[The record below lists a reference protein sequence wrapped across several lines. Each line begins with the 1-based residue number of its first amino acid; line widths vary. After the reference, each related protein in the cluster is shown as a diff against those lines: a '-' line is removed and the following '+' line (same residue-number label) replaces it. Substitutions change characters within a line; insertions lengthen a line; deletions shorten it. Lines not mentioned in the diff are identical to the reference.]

1 MERDFL
7 GAIGMAGKAGDA
19 VKNETRTEQDTPPPA
34 TQWQFPAKPGAAP
47 AFMSFRT
54 ARAEEGAKEF
64 SISGF
69 RPAES
74 AANRDAFDGIK
85 KQASLPVMPPQRQFG
100 LNSQVTAQQYP
111 AAPRVQGMDY
121 SAAAAHHHLPGGSRM
136 VQPVSVRH
144 PAPFNQANPMMLRS
158 QSFHSGT
165 GMPFKN
171 QQPFTMSNGFG
182 GSTVGVYGSRNP
194 RSQTSTQLTIFYNGS
209 VNVFD
214 NVPVEKAKE
223 IMMLASRASIPS
235 PPSASHK
242 LNSPISAPA
251 KVNVHEVLPARQ
263 VVVQKPEPSVPH
275 LSSTSSR
282 IPIVPQVASLSRNT
296 SNCTTESAAKPV
308 VQMPVTAPTS
318 QTSSSQPMPL
328 ATTTDAAAVPRAVPQ
343 ARKASLAR
351 FLEKRKE
358 RVTSV
363 EPYPASKSP
372 LQNSDTIG
380 SPSAPTKSP
389 STDFAP
395 TSSNGKEPLHFGQP
409 RNISFSSEACPST
422 KLQI

>member
-7 GAIGMAGKAGDA
+7 GAIGMAGKAGEA
-19 VKNETRTEQDTPPPA
+19 VKIESRTEQDTPPPA
-34 TQWQFPAKPGAAP
+34 TQWQFPPKSGAAP

-69 RPAES
+69 HPVAA
-74 AANRDAFDGIK
+74 AANGDAFDGIK
-85 KQASLPVMPPQRQFG
+85 KQASLPVMPQQRQFG
-100 LNSQVTAQQYP
+100 FNSHVTPQQYP

-194 RSQTSTQLTIFYNGS
+194 RSHTSTQLTIFYNGS

-242 LNSPISAPA
+242 PGSPISAPA
-251 KVNVHEVLPARQ
+251 KVNMPEVLPARQ
-263 VVVQKPEPSVPH
+263 IVVQKPEPMVPN
-275 LSSTSSR
+275 LSSTSSP
-282 IPIVPQVASLSRNT
+282 IPIVPQVVSLSRST
-296 SNCTTESAAKPV
+296 SNCTTESMGPKPA

-318 QTSSSQPMPL
+318 EASSPQSMPTTS
-328 ATTTDAAAVPRAVPQ
+328 AAAAVPRAVPQ

-363 EPYPASKSP
+363 EPYPTSKSP
-372 LQNSDTIG
+372 LQSSDTIG
-380 SPSAPTKSP
+380 SPSAPTKSS

>member
-7 GAIGMAGKAGDA
+7 GAIGRAGKAGEA
-19 VKNETRTEQDTPPPA
+19 VKIESRTEQDTPPPA
-34 TQWQFPAKPGAAP
+34 TQWQFPAKSGAAP
-47 AFMSFRT
+47 AFMSFRK

-69 RPAES
+69 RPA
-74 AANRDAFDGIK
+74 AANGDAFDGIK
-85 KQASLPVMPPQRQFG
+85 KQASLPVMPQQRQFG
-100 LNSQVTAQQYP
+100 INSQMTAQQYP

-121 SAAAAHHHLPGGSRM
+121 SAAAHHHLPGGSRM

-235 PPSASHK
+235 PPSATHK
-242 LNSPISAPA
+242 PNSPISAPA
-251 KVNVHEVLPARQ
+251 KVNVPEVLPARQ
-263 VVVQKPEPSVPH
+263 MVVQKPEPSVPH
-275 LSSTSSR
+275 LSSTSSP
-282 IPIVPQVASLSRNT
+282 IPIVPQVVSLSRST
-296 SNCTTESAAKPV
+296 SNCTTESTGPKPV
-308 VQMPVTAPTS
+308 VQMPITAPTS
-318 QTSSSQPMPL
+318 QASSSQPMPL
-328 ATTTDAAAVPRAVPQ
+328 ATTSAAAAVPRAVPQ

-363 EPYPASKSP
+363 EPYPTSKSP
-372 LQNSDTIG
+372 LQSSDTIG
-380 SPSAPTKSP
+380 SPSAPTKSS

-409 RNISFSSEACPST
+409 RNISFSNEACPST